1 MKHTHTDIYLQ
12 LERKTKSNNQPRKIE
27 YFFFISIYARTNK
40 IFHCHRHHHQISGH
54 FNFIFNLKFKKTKF
68 SEKKSSSKIKNVDK
82 TKKNPIIIIDNNG
95 VCVCML

>member
-1 MKHTHTDIYLQ
+1 MKHTHTQTYICNWK
-12 LERKTKSNNQPRKIE
+12 EKPNQITSQKKLNI
-27 YFFFISIYARTNK
+27 FFISIYARTNK